1 MRKIKK
7 INGFLVVKFND
18 REKREY
24 EGTALGEYGVIDA
37 EVYTGNLDIDRGAME
52 YDDADTLEVAVEL
65 ARGLESEEDI
75 TDEPPTYTA
84 AVETNESYTEEAV
97 EPAALI
103 EGWTRRLATQVKS
116 KHHPDTDPRTAAH
129 ELYGFK
135 MALHQIGFLP
145 ESEVI
150 TDPDTFGAGRLDGP
164 MPRNP
169 EELLAF
175 VCDERCKNRAGHTQE
190 ELDAICAKC
199 PLGQLYE
206 DAEAQDLRIRERSE
220 RALREHIEGVR
231 HAEDTVTAL
240 LGGHEA
246 LAYLA
251 ALRDGQILQEN
262 ECEHY
267 AAQIAEA
274 GAAWETVL
282 EGVSF
287 EDLSR
292 LRHLLREVDEY
303 TKGGGELFNGFQH
316 ETERIPAHRLEE
328 LHQLGTALLGE
339 CPENDCTIYR
349 NVFRMAV
356 DVDGQMGKLTGHARE
371 TMQREYP
378 RCGEIVCGVWPHIVS
393 EGHLVASTVMAQGGA
408 SGGGNPFPRVGTFAA
423 SEEFYHF
430 GAYTIYQGFASDIEA
445 GSKAAQGAKVYL
457 RCSTSTRCST
467 NAKGGAA
474 E

>member
-84 AVETNESYTEEAV
+84 AVETNESYTEETV

-116 KHHPDTDPRTAAH
+116 KHYPDTDP
-129 ELYGFK
+129 
-135 MALHQIGFLP
+135 
-145 ESEVI
+145 
-150 TDPDTFGAGRLDGP
+150 
-164 MPRNP
+164 
-169 EELLAF
+169 
-175 VCDERCKNRAGHTQE
+175 
-190 ELDAICAKC
+190 
-199 PLGQLYE
+199 
-206 DAEAQDLRIRERSE
+206 RIRERSE

-231 HAEDTVTAL
+231 HAEDTLTAL

-303 TKGGGELFNGFQH
+303 TKDGGELFNGFQH

-371 TMQREYP
+371 TMQREYE
-378 RCGEIVCGVWPHIVS
+378 RLLRELNRLYTMNHAVKKYR
-393 EGHLVASTVMAQGGA
+393 EAQHD
-408 SGGGNPFPRVGTFAA
+408 RT
-423 SEEFYHF
+423 
-430 GAYTIYQGFASDIEA
+430 
-445 GSKAAQGAKVYL
+445 
-457 RCSTSTRCST
+457 
-467 NAKGGAA
+467 
-474 E
+474 

>member
-116 KHHPDTDPRTAAH
+116 KHYPDTDPRTAAH

-164 MPRNP
+164 TRP
-169 EELLAF
+169 
-175 VCDERCKNRAGHTQE
+175 
-190 ELDAICAKC
+190 
-199 PLGQLYE
+199 
-206 DAEAQDLRIRERSE
+206 S
-220 RALREHIEGVR
+220 
-231 HAEDTVTAL
+231 
-240 LGGHEA
+240 
-246 LAYLA
+246 
-251 ALRDGQILQEN
+251 
-262 ECEHY
+262 CE
-267 AAQIAEA
+267 
-274 GAAWETVL
+274 T
-282 EGVSF
+282 
-287 EDLSR
+287 
-292 LRHLLREVDEY
+292 
-303 TKGGGELFNGFQH
+303 
-316 ETERIPAHRLEE
+316 
-328 LHQLGTALLGE
+328 
-339 CPENDCTIYR
+339 
-349 NVFRMAV
+349 
-356 DVDGQMGKLTGHARE
+356 
-371 TMQREYP
+371 
-378 RCGEIVCGVWPHIVS
+378 
-393 EGHLVASTVMAQGGA
+393 
-408 SGGGNPFPRVGTFAA
+408 AA
-423 SEEFYHF
+423 SSR
-430 GAYTIYQGFASDIEA
+430 G
-445 GSKAAQGAKVYL
+445 
-457 RCSTSTRCST
+457 RPCSTTSIPR
-467 NAKGGAA
+467 
-474 E
+474 

>member
-52 YDDADTLEVAVEL
+52 YDADTLEVAVEL

-116 KHHPDTDPRTAAH
+116 KHYPDTDPRTAAH

-220 RALREHIEGVR
+220 RALREHIEGIR
-231 HAEDTVTAL
+231 RAEDTLTAL

-303 TKGGGELFNGFQH
+303 TKYGGELFNGFRH

-328 LHQLGTALLGE
+328 LHQFGTALLGE

-356 DVDGQMGKLTGHARE
+356 DVDEQMGKLTGHARE
-371 TMQREYP
+371 TMQREYE
-378 RCGEIVCGVWPHIVS
+378 RLLRELN
-393 EGHLVASTVMAQGGA
+393 HLYTMNHAVKKYREAQHD
-408 SGGGNPFPRVGTFAA
+408 RT
-423 SEEFYHF
+423 
-430 GAYTIYQGFASDIEA
+430 
-445 GSKAAQGAKVYL
+445 
-457 RCSTSTRCST
+457 
-467 NAKGGAA
+467 
-474 E
+474 

>member
-116 KHHPDTDPRTAAH
+116 KHYPDTDPRTAAH

-135 MALHQIGFLP
+135 MALRQIGFLP

-251 ALRDGQILQEN
+251 ALRDGQKIRNLLPFSDAKEGPLSTLTLSGQRTMTTYAHGLTLAGDAPAEAMNKSLQQVQGALDRKPEKKVDLGGGKKDKDESSDEGGSGKGKQVIIHKLLVPVDLKKIKDLQQLLALLQEV
-262 ECEHY
+262 EDY
-267 AAQIAEA
+267 AAAN
-274 GAAWETVL
+274 
-282 EGVSF
+282 
-287 EDLSR
+287 EDG
-292 LRHLLREVDEY
+292 EPGDDEDAV
-303 TKGGGELFNGFQH
+303 
-316 ETERIPAHRLEE
+316 PAL
-328 LHQLGTALLGE
+328 A
-339 CPENDCTIYR
+339 
-349 NVFRMAV
+349 
-356 DVDGQMGKLTGHARE
+356 
-371 TMQREYP
+371 
-378 RCGEIVCGVWPHIVS
+378 
-393 EGHLVASTVMAQGGA
+393 
-408 SGGGNPFPRVGTFAA
+408 
-423 SEEFYHF
+423 
-430 GAYTIYQGFASDIEA
+430 
-445 GSKAAQGAKVYL
+445 
-457 RCSTSTRCST
+457 
-467 NAKGGAA
+467 
-474 E
+474 

>member
-75 TDEPPTYTA
+75 TDEPSTYTA
-84 AVETNESYTEEAV
+84 AVETNESYTEETV

-103 EGWTRRLATQVKS
+103 EGWTRRLATRVKS
-116 KHHPDTDPRTAAH
+116 KHYPDTDPRTAAH

-231 HAEDTVTAL
+231 RAEDTVTAL

-246 LAYLA
+246 LA
-251 ALRDGQILQEN
+251 
-262 ECEHY
+262 
-267 AAQIAEA
+267 
-274 GAAWETVL
+274 
-282 EGVSF
+282 
-287 EDLSR
+287 
-292 LRHLLREVDEY
+292 
-303 TKGGGELFNGFQH
+303 
-316 ETERIPAHRLEE
+316 
-328 LHQLGTALLGE
+328 
-339 CPENDCTIYR
+339 
-349 NVFRMAV
+349 
-356 DVDGQMGKLTGHARE
+356 
-371 TMQREYP
+371 
-378 RCGEIVCGVWPHIVS
+378 
-393 EGHLVASTVMAQGGA
+393 
-408 SGGGNPFPRVGTFAA
+408 
-423 SEEFYHF
+423 
-430 GAYTIYQGFASDIEA
+430 
-445 GSKAAQGAKVYL
+445 
-457 RCSTSTRCST
+457 
-467 NAKGGAA
+467 
-474 E
+474 

>member
-75 TDEPPTYTA
+75 TDEPSTYTA
-84 AVETNESYTEEAV
+84 AVETNESYTEETV

-116 KHHPDTDPRTAAH
+116 KHYPDTDPRTAAH

-267 AAQIAEA
+267 AARDGWTAPCRA
-274 GAAWETVL
+274 TPKSCWRSCATNGARTGPDTRRRSWTPFARSARWDSST
-282 EGVSF
+282 
-287 EDLSR
+287 R
-292 LRHLLREVDEY
+292 TRRHK
-303 TKGGGELFNGFQH
+303 T
-316 ETERIPAHRLEE
+316 
-328 LHQLGTALLGE
+328 
-339 CPENDCTIYR
+339 C
-349 NVFRMAV
+349 
-356 DVDGQMGKLTGHARE
+356 
-371 TMQREYP
+371 
-378 RCGEIVCGVWPHIVS
+378 
-393 EGHLVASTVMAQGGA
+393 ASGSGA
-408 SGGGNPFPRVGTFAA
+408 SGHCG
-423 SEEFYHF
+423 
-430 GAYTIYQGFASDIEA
+430 
-445 GSKAAQGAKVYL
+445 
-457 RCSTSTRCST
+457 STSR
-467 NAKGGAA
+467 A
-474 E
+474 

>member
-116 KHHPDTDPRTAAH
+116 KHYPDTDPRTAAH

-199 PLGQLYE
+199 PLEQLYE

-220 RALREHIEGVR
+220 RALQEHIEGVR
-231 HAEDTVTAL
+231 RAEDTVTAL

-246 LAYLA
+246 LA
-251 ALRDGQILQEN
+251 
-262 ECEHY
+262 
-267 AAQIAEA
+267 
-274 GAAWETVL
+274 
-282 EGVSF
+282 
-287 EDLSR
+287 
-292 LRHLLREVDEY
+292 
-303 TKGGGELFNGFQH
+303 
-316 ETERIPAHRLEE
+316 
-328 LHQLGTALLGE
+328 
-339 CPENDCTIYR
+339 
-349 NVFRMAV
+349 
-356 DVDGQMGKLTGHARE
+356 
-371 TMQREYP
+371 
-378 RCGEIVCGVWPHIVS
+378 
-393 EGHLVASTVMAQGGA
+393 
-408 SGGGNPFPRVGTFAA
+408 
-423 SEEFYHF
+423 
-430 GAYTIYQGFASDIEA
+430 
-445 GSKAAQGAKVYL
+445 
-457 RCSTSTRCST
+457 
-467 NAKGGAA
+467 
-474 E
+474 